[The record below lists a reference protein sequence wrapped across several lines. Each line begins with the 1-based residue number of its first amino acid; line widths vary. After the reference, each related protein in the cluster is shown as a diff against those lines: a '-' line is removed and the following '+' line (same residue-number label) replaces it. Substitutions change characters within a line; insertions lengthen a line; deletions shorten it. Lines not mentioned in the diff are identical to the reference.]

1 MNRRDIDI
9 GTASVLGAPDGMV
22 SVTQEQF
29 YALVGP
35 RNVASVPYRYHT
47 EWVDQDAWNRLI
59 GWASA
64 GYASPY
70 GARKEYFLVPD
81 FAGVQGGAA

>member
-1 MNRRDIDI
+1 
-9 GTASVLGAPDGMV
+9 
-22 SVTQEQF
+22 
-29 YALVGP
+29 
-35 RNVASVPYRYHT
+35 
-47 EWVDQDAWNRLI
+47 VDQDALNRLI

-81 FAGVQGGAA
+81 FAGVQGGAE